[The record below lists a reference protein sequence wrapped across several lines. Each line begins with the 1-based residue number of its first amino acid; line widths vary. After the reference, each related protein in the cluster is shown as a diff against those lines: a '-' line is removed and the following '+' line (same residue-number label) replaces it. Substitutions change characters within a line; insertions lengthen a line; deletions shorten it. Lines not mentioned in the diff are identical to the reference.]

1 MGDESPPWFK
11 GRIAPRD
18 ALLSL
23 QITIVRSP
31 PQAAANLRLKLNA
44 HPSPAA
50 RLYRF
55 TLHLPPFI
63 LRP

>member
-1 MGDESPPWFK
+1 MGHESPPLLN

-23 QITIVRSP
+23 RITIVRSP
-31 PQAAANLRLKLNA
+31 PQAAGNLRLKLNA
-44 HPSPAA
+44 HPSPAT